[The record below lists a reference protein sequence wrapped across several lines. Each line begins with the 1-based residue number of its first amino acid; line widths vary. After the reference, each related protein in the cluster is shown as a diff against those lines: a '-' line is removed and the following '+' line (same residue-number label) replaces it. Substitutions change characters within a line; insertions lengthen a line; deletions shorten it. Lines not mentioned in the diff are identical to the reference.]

1 MKENLSRYI
10 FIMVSAA
17 CLLLVTAGVFNA
29 AVDPYGMFRLYER
42 EGFNVSKPAIHQ
54 RVRLMKAYE
63 VRRLKPQSLVLGTS
77 RVHLGISPR
86 HEGWASLYEHR
97 YNLAFDGATTK
108 EMYAY
113 LRHAHAAGRLEHVML
128 GLDTYHLSAVAGSA
142 RPDFDPGLLMD
153 ESHGLNVLRS
163 LAADFKLLTSIST
176 FKESLATLRAQDD
189 SEPVWLAPDGQR
201 LGEVFFRR
209 PFENFMTCGPRCYF
223 DEIDKLEVRFKLEWK
238 IPVPPGPRVQ
248 SGPPKEPDPVTSLG
262 YIQKIIDYC
271 RTYNIGLSV
280 FLTPAHA
287 HQLELDA
294 ATGNWWSIENGK
306 RKIVD
311 ILAGDAE
318 KHSGKKPIPLYDFS
332 GYSDITTEKLP
343 PLGSKNE
350 MKYYWDSSHFK
361 ENVGNMVLDRLLG
374 TETENHEIPGDFG
387 VRLSPDNIEAVITQ
401 LNENQ
406 EKYRQNNGQ
415 EIKTLQMW
423 VDAFKEENGILDN

>member
-10 FIMVSAA
+10 FILVSAA

-54 RVRLMKAYE
+54 RVRLLKAYE

-86 HEGWASLYEHR
+86 HEGWASMYDHR

-113 LRHAHAAGRLEHVML
+113 LKHAHAAGRLEHVML
-128 GLDTYHLSAVAGSA
+128 GLDTYHLSAVPGSA

-153 ESHGLNVLRS
+153 ENRGLNILRS

-176 FKESLATLRAQDD
+176 FKESLATLRAQED

-238 IPVPPGPRVQ
+238 IPAPPAPRVQ

-262 YIQKIIDYC
+262 YIQKIVDYC

-280 FLTPAHA
+280 FLTPSHA

-306 RKIVD
+306 RQIVAL
-311 ILAGDAE
+311 LARDAE

-332 GYSDITTEKLP
+332 GYSHITMEKLP
-343 PLGSKNE
+343 PENSKAE

-361 ENVGNMVLDRLLG
+361 ENVGDRVLDRLLG
-374 TETENHEIPGDFG
+374 METENDEAAGDFG
-387 VRLSPDNIEAVITQ
+387 VILRPDNIETVITQ
-401 LNENQ
+401 LKENQ
-406 EKYRQNNGQ
+406 EKYRHNNRQ
-415 EIKTLQMW
+415 EIEALKTW
-423 VDAFKEENGILDN
+423 VDAFKEKNGIMDN